1 MDDHHRKPSS
11 APSLGERTCPSNGRR
26 YPGYPSLHWPTGACA
41 LPDPDRDSSQRRLVS
56 PEGCR
61 SGRGGAWHFSFHIV
75 GLVDQWLMQ
84 MMKGAEMIEGVPPQV
99 RAVVALAL
107 AGAIWGTSDVASKI
121 ALEVMSPLILTALRF
136 GVAALVLWPLARRS
150 PMPATGK
157 GQFFLLGLFG
167 VAGAYLLQN
176 TGLERTSA
184 ASASMLQAAAP
195 VLVVAGAAVFLREPL
210 DRFRVTGTLVA
221 LAGVTAIT
229 LRNQNEFAAP
239 GGGELYIVGSAACFA
254 AFVLIGRRLFLAY
267 DVIHVLT
274 LALTWALVIVA
285 PFAIF
290 EAASQGIAPWSPGTI
305 ALVLYLGAGCSALT
319 YFLWGYALRHLEAS
333 QAAVFDNIVP
343 VVGVIAATLLLQE
356 QVSSGAVLGGLLVL
370 AGTWLVSR
378 PAPPAAELRLA
389 PEIA

>member
-1 MDDHHRKPSS
+1 
-11 APSLGERTCPSNGRR
+11 L
-26 YPGYPSLHWPTGACA
+26 
-41 LPDPDRDSSQRRLVS
+41 
-56 PEGCR
+56 
-61 SGRGGAWHFSFHIV
+61 GRGGAWHFALHIG
-75 GLVDQWLMQ
+75 GLVGQWLIQ
-84 MMKGAEMIEGVPPQV
+84 MTKGIEMIEGLPSQI
-99 RAVVALAL
+99 RAVAALAL
-107 AGAIWGTSDVASKI
+107 EGVIWGTSDVASKI
-121 ALEVMSPLILTALRF
+121 ALEAMSPLTLTALRF

-150 PMPATGK
+150 PMPTTGK

-176 TGLERTSA
+176 TGLERTRA

-210 DRFRVTGTLVA
+210 DWFRITGTLVA
-221 LAGVTAIT
+221 LAGVVAIT
-229 LRNQNEFAAP
+229 LRNQSGFAAL

-254 AFVLIGRRLFLAY
+254 AFVLIGRRLFLTY
-267 DVIHVLT
+267 DVIPVLT

-285 PFAIF
+285 PFAMF
-290 EAASQGIAPWSPGTI
+290 EVASQGVAPWSPSTM

-319 YFLWGYALRHLEAS
+319 YFLWGYALRYLEAS

-356 QVSSGAVLGGLLVL
+356 QVSSGTVLGGLLVL
-370 AGTWLVSR
+370 GGTWLVSR
-378 PAPPAAELRLA
+378 PSPPAAELQLA